1 MKTNKKNSNKKKKY
15 FTFVS
20 LKGNLTKKN
29 IKLI

>member
-20 LKGNLTKKN
+20 LKGNLTKITSN
-29 IKLI
+29 